1 MQEKQIV
8 AILPVHEAEWLQS
21 KLAREGIDVASTSN
35 NASCRSGCSPTKE
48 VWART
53 EDVHA
58 IEKII
63 VNERMQMLADMG
75 ANIGL
80 MNQIFDPTAPLA
92 TCPACGSTFEPTHYN
107 CSDCGLN
114 FA

>member
-1 MQEKQIV
+1 MHEKQMLAV
-8 AILPVHEAEWLQS
+8 LPVHEAEWLQVV
-21 KLAREGIDVASTSN
+21 LAKEGIDVAATSN

-48 VWART
+48 VWARP
-53 EDVHA
+53 EDVFA

-75 ANIGL
+75 ANISL
-80 MNQIFDPTAPLA
+80 MNQIFDPTAALA
-92 TCPACGSTFEPTHYN
+92 TCPACGFTFETTN
-107 CSDCGLN
+107 SQCSDCGLN